1 MYCSTVVKLYIF
13 VVKGVQY
20 FTEEASKVFFGHD
33 STALFCLFCSFF
45 VRSVIVESDRWAE
58 FLNALFPG
66 VDPGGGRGGWP
77 SLGEPIRTQSR

>member
-1 MYCSTVVKLYIF
+1 MKLYIF

-20 FTEEASKVFFGHD
+20 FAEEASKVFFWSRQH
-33 STALFCLFCSFF
+33 SFILFIFF
-45 VRSVIVESDRWAE
+45 FFFRSVIVVSDRWAE

>member
-1 MYCSTVVKLYIF
+1 MVKVYIF

-20 FTEEASKVFFGHD
+20 FTEELSKVFFGHD
-33 STALFCLFCSFF
+33 STALFFSFF
-45 VRSVIVESDRWAE
+45 FRSVIVVSDRCAE

-66 VDPGGGRGGWP
+66 VDPGGGRGGWS